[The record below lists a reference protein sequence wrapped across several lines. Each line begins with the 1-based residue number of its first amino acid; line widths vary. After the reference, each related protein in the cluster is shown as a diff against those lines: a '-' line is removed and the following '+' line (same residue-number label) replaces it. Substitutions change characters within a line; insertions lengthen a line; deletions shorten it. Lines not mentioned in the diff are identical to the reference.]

1 MVPAEVAGVVECTTE
16 VLSLV
21 SPKYPRCP
29 TSGPVG
35 FQSFFLF
42 GDVGE
47 RLLSLLG
54 VVVLLG
60 EISFEDDEVHVVDSL
75 DALCFPVI
83 LHFVFAPS
91 PDDTGG
97 DSPPPDDT
105 GGEL

>member
-1 MVPAEVAGVVECTTE
+1 M
-16 VLSLV
+16 
-21 SPKYPRCP
+21 
-29 TSGPVG
+29 SGPVG
-35 FQSFFLF
+35 FQSLFLF

-54 VVVLLG
+54 VFVVLFGKL
-60 EISFEDDEVHVVDSL
+60 SFEDDEVPVVDSL

-83 LHFVFAPS
+83 LLFVFAPS

>member
-1 MVPAEVAGVVECTTE
+1 M
-16 VLSLV
+16 
-21 SPKYPRCP
+21 
-29 TSGPVG
+29 SGPVG

-42 GDVGE
+42 GDVGD
-47 RLLSLLG
+47 RLRSLVG

-60 EISFEDDEVHVVDSL
+60 ELSFEDDDVADVDSF
-75 DALCFPVI
+75 DTLCFPII
-83 LHFVFAPS
+83 LLFVFAPS

>member
-1 MVPAEVAGVVECTTE
+1 M
-16 VLSLV
+16 
-21 SPKYPRCP
+21 
-29 TSGPVG
+29 SGPVG
-35 FQSFFLF
+35 FQSLFLF

-54 VVVLLG
+54 VFVVLFG
-60 EISFEDDEVHVVDSL
+60 ELSFEDDEVPVVDSL

-83 LHFVFAPS
+83 LLFVFAPS